1 MADYRPR
8 VSHMADY
15 RPAKSCSVIPPEGA
29 PHGESLPV
37 KSREENRC
45 LKVPLMAK
53 SRPRIPRGWR
63 LHACSPS
70 ARA

>member
-37 KSREENRC
+37 KSREANHCPRA
-45 LKVPLMAK
+45 PLMAK
-53 SRPRIPRGWR
+53 SRPRTPLG
-63 LHACSPS
+63 
-70 ARA
+70 